1 MPVRPARV
9 AASASLLSLAV
20 LALAGCPRD
29 KKDGDKVP
37 VDTMLTR
44 AMTAD
49 TAIPPADLS
58 QLTSNIPAAAPDTFR
73 RKSAADIAKAEG
85 LTTGGSTSRIPDA
98 PAALMETVQRE
109 VSFQRFCYQEFGQK
123 ADPTLAGNVAMIVT
137 VSSSGISGAEVGN
150 SRWTSNT
157 GRAVNQCLSQKA
169 KQAWKLEPGSVKPG
183 RYVVQ
188 LSFRGT

>member
-1 MPVRPARV
+1 MPVRSAR
-9 AASASLLSLAV
+9 AARSASLLPLAV
-20 LALAGCPRD
+20 LVLAACPRD
-29 KKDGDKVP
+29 KKEAPP
-37 VDTMLTR
+37 VDTMLAR

-49 TAIPPADLS
+49 TALPPADLS
-58 QLTSNIPAAAPDTFR
+58 QLSSNIPAAAPDTFR
-73 RKSAADIAKAEG
+73 RKTDAELAKAAG
-85 LTTGGSTSRIPDA
+85 VSSGGSTARIPDA
-98 PAALMETVQRE
+98 PAALLETVQRE

-150 SRWTSNT
+150 SRWTSSS
-157 GRAVNQCLSQKA
+157 GRAVNTCLSQKA
-169 KQAWKLEPGSVKPG
+169 RQAWKLEPGTVKPG

>member
-1 MPVRPARV
+1 MPVRFARV
-9 AASASLLSLAV
+9 ARSASLLPLAV
-20 LALAGCPRD
+20 LALAACPRD
-29 KKDGDKVP
+29 KKDGEQVA

-44 AMTAD
+44 AMTPD
-49 TAIPPADLS
+49 TALPPADLS

-73 RKSAADIAKAEG
+73 RKSGADIAKAEG
-85 LTTGGSTSRIPDA
+85 LSTGGSTSRIPDA
-98 PAALMETVQRE
+98 PALLMETVQRE

-137 VSSSGISGAEVGN
+137 VGSSGISGAEVGN
-150 SRWTSNT
+150 SRWTSST
-157 GRAVNQCLSQKA
+157 GRAVNTCLSQKA
-169 KQAWKLEPGSVKPG
+169 KQAWKLEPGAVKPG

>member
-1 MPVRPARV
+1 MPVRHARV
-9 AASASLLSLAV
+9 AGSASLLSLAV
-20 LALAGCPRD
+20 LALAACPRD

-44 AMTAD
+44 AMTVD
-49 TAIPPADLS
+49 SVQPTDLS
-58 QLTSNIPAAAPDTFR
+58 QLTSNIPPASPDTFK
-73 RKSAADIAKAEG
+73 RKTAADIAKAEG
-85 LTTGGSTSRIPDA
+85 LTTGGSTARIPDA
-98 PAALMETVQRE
+98 PAPLMETVQRE

-150 SRWTSNT
+150 SRWTSTT

-169 KQAWKLEPGSVKPG
+169 KQAWKLEPGAVKPG